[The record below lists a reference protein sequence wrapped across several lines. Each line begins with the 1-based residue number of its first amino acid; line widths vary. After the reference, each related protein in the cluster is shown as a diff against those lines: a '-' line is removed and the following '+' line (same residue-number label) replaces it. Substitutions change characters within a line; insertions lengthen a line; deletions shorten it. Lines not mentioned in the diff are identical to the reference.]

1 MYTADKRWPLRVKVF
16 SFFCSARGTVSKIFA
31 FFSELSYCRPR
42 CWNNDIWTFFGTW
55 DWCFFFLQINIF
67 SIAMFSIA
75 FIAWLARQKLN
86 ILTSQPYIPSCKHA
100 SRSMRARVLS
110 IVSCFIK
117 FNLSIIKKF
126 LLATSSGGNNFLN
139 RNSNKQETVCKK
151 LSFCTVLGRTYTSSE
166 SITLSLFR
174 SHCSKEVWESSS
186 SMEWW

>member
-1 MYTADKRWPLRVKVF
+1 MFAKPDINT
-16 SFFCSARGTVSKIFA
+16 RGVGRITVSYVRE
-31 FFSELSYCRPR
+31 FSLLICTMSRILEFSQPLSCLY
-42 CWNNDIWTFFGTW
+42 
-55 DWCFFFLQINIF
+55 Q
-67 SIAMFSIA
+67 AMRANTGKTFSIA

-86 ILTSQPYIPSCKHA
+86 ILMSQPYIPSCKHA

-117 FNLSIIKKF
+117 FNLSIIEKF

-151 LSFCTVLGRTYTSSE
+151 MSFFTVLGRTYTSSE